1 MTAHT
6 FPPETTC
13 QLDGWELVWFRL
25 EPTGRGEGELGT
37 LRDGAARLLEERFP
51 DGNLAGDPVVAAVR
65 KLFRG
70 AGTDPTRYRPSS
82 EALARR
88 LLKGGELPAI
98 HPLVD
103 LNNLLSISLMVPCC
117 VVDPSSLRPPFVL
130 RGGRSGESMISFR
143 GPFNLE
149 GKPVL
154 EDRNGPF
161 GTPITDAER
170 VRVRPGAE
178 EVWLVVYGVEG
189 AVGAGDARRVLEG
202 LLERAPVA
210 RLVG

>member
-1 MTAHT
+1 MPLPT
-6 FPPETTC
+6 FPPHTTC
-13 QLDGWELVWFRL
+13 ELDGWELAWFAL
-25 EPTGRGEGELGT
+25 EPTGAGVKELEV
-37 LRDGAARLLEERFP
+37 LRAEVVQLLGDRFP
-51 DGNLAGDPVVAAVR
+51 GGKLTSDPVVVAVR
-65 KLFRG
+65 GLFRE

-88 LLKGGELPAI
+88 ALKGSGLPAI

-103 LNNLLSISLMVPCC
+103 LNNLLSLHLMVPCC
-117 VVDPSSLRPPFVL
+117 VVDPTSLQPPFVL
-130 RGGRSGESMISFR
+130 RQGRPGESMLSFR

-154 EDRNGPF
+154 EDRAGPF

-170 VRVRPGAE
+170 VRVNAGIGE
-178 EVWLVVYGVEG
+178 TWLVVYGVEATG
-189 AVGAGDARRVLEG
+189 GPAGARRVLQG

-210 RLVG
+210 RITG